1 MADRPTRNCNLCDD
15 TGYKDYAGFAMD
27 PCDHLPFTPAAD
39 TEKLLPANPAALERS
54 IALVD
59 EFIDSDDGHTLK
71 PEHGESIMLCIHEL
85 KRLRSLP
92 TPAADEV
99 EVEAGRGWFRFG
111 FIACHSSFENSG
123 VLPDGADMP
132 FTADAWA
139 DEFAEEVGQVP
150 AFTLRDPKAIWEEA
164 CIGREG
170 YCSPDLQGAAK
181 AAIRTA
187 QTEAIAAMQ
196 ARSAEP
202 ASIERAAEALHN
214 HEHPDASPVAL
225 RWSAFSEDWK
235 EIYRNKARVAIDA
248 YGLVRP
254 AEPAGE
260 EPVAST
266 IGDIPEDIAA
276 MVLQIGRAQW
286 GQTEAFEAEGH
297 AAHIAESVRLT
308 DENFGQTGPRHMHG
322 LYIEDT
328 GTVIC
333 HTGTSPNSPQIAR
346 ALKGVWNWLHI
357 QATQSSDA
365 QDRGEGH
372 E

>member
-27 PCDHLPFTPAAD
+27 PCDHQQPYPVAHVMAD
-39 TEKLLPANPAALERS
+39 LLTKAVGDITAALILAGKEDK
-54 IALVD
+54 IARW
-59 EFIDSDDGHTLK
+59 TA
-71 PEHGESIMLCIHEL
+71 PY
-85 KRLRSLP
+85 
-92 TPAADEV
+92 
-99 EVEAGRGWFRFG
+99 VEALNG
-111 FIACHSSFENSG
+111 H
-123 VLPDGADMP
+123 D
-132 FTADAWA
+132 
-139 DEFAEEVGQVP
+139 
-150 AFTLRDPKAIWEEA
+150 
-164 CIGREG
+164 
-170 YCSPDLQGAAK
+170 
-181 AAIRTA
+181 
-187 QTEAIAAMQ
+187 AIAALQ

-202 ASIERAAEALHN
+202 EQDQPIWRVEVLEGANSHVFDLRLCIDGDEAQCIAFADD
-214 HEHPDASPVAL
+214 PWATRIAYAL
-225 RWSAFSEDWK
+225 RH
-235 EIYRNKARVAIDA
+235 
-248 YGLVRP
+248 

-260 EPVAST
+260 EPVAAT
-266 IGDIPEDIAA
+266 IGDIPEEIAA

-346 ALKGVWNWLHI
+346 ALTGAWNWLHI